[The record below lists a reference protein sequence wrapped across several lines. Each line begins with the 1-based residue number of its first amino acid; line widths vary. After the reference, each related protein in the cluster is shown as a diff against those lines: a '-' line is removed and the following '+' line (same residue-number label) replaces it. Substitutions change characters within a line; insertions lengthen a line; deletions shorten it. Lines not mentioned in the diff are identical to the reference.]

1 MLGCFHLCPPPAAFG
16 GAKIVFVAGGSD
28 ISFAVTAEGILY
40 IWGTDSFAFGTL
52 PPAPLMQPITPTL
65 PHLLHGRAPAP
76 GRAVAT
82 ASRAPAKRRAAPR
95 PPLRDARGHTG
106 TLPTP
111 RRGLRAHGQWPAAPA
126 RSVRLQELKVWG
138 SQTGPMLGSVGA
150 AVIVS
155 SSRTARCVVE
165 PHGSANAVTKINV
178 VSSHKT
184 R

>member
-1 MLGCFHLCPPPAAFG
+1 M
-16 GAKIVFVAGGSD
+16 FVAGGSD

-82 ASRAPAKRRAAPR
+82 ASRATAKRRAAPR
-95 PPLRDARGHTG
+95 PPLRDARAHTG

-111 RRGLRAHGQWPAAPA
+111 RRGLRAHGKWPAAPA
-126 RSVRLQELKVWG
+126 RSVRSQELKVRG
-138 SQTGPMLGSVGA
+138 SQLAPRSAASVWRSLCRRA
-150 AVIVS
+150 ARYAVL
-155 SSRTARCVVE
+155 SSRTDLLILS
-165 PHGSANAVTKINV
+165 PKLMWH
-178 VSSHKT
+178 HLT
-184 R
+184 RGDERQISRRLTAGLV